1 MPTYHLAMAV
11 SVGRLEV
18 VTSDHVVLRYDL
30 AGAGNRGFAA
40 LFDFVVASALTL
52 GWITAWSILVEA
64 TGGVLIGLVLFTA
77 VVFGWTYFIVLEWLW
92 NGQTLG
98 KRLFGLRVINEDG
111 SPARFIAVFVRNLVR
126 VVDFL
131 PGFYGFGLVC
141 VVLSSRSQRLG
152 DLAAGT
158 YVVRA
163 RHPRVD
169 WLALRTLDGGTFGAG
184 KTRAER
190 TGGSGGAGEAGPART
205 MGTTDRHLHVGGL
218 SGEAQRLVREFVVRE
233 AKLPRAERER
243 LAARIA
249 AHLRERVPD
258 SAEADDVELIRAV
271 ARSLRASGDH

>member
-1 MPTYHLAMAV
+1 MAV

-52 GWITAWSILVEA
+52 GWITAWSILVAA
-64 TGGVLIGLVLFTA
+64 TGGVLIGVVLFTA
-77 VVFGWTYFIVLEWLW
+77 VVFGWAYFIVLEWLW

-141 VVLSSRSQRLG
+141 IFLSSRSQRLG

-169 WLALRTLDGGTFGAG
+169 WLALRTAVDGGAVEGGWGGAG
-184 KTRAER
+184 K
-190 TGGSGGAGEAGPART
+190 AGPART
-205 MGTTDRHLHVGGL
+205 MGTTDLHLHVGGL

-258 SAEADDVELIRAV
+258 SAEADDIELIRAV
-271 ARSLRASGDH
+271 ARSLRARGDR